1 MSGKGKT
8 VVESYLQRAEESLE
22 MAKAGADIQNHFAAY
37 HLSLT
42 FELVI
47 KAVRLHHGL
56 PATANHLVF
65 KLLEG
70 LESTEPWTSRVKALE
85 ELEKYSTAYRY
96 PSAGGRSAASPP
108 WTTSGPTSKNSV
120 R

>member
-1 MSGKGKT
+1 MIGRE
-8 VVESYLQRAEESLE
+8 VVL
-22 MAKAGADIQNHFAAY
+22 D
-37 HLSLT
+37 
-42 FELVI
+42 V
-47 KAVRLHHGL
+47 GL

-70 LESTEPWTSRVKALE
+70 LESAEPWTSRIKALE

-108 WTTSGPTSKNSV
+108 VDDV
-120 R
+120 RAYIEKLRALIDLARSELLK